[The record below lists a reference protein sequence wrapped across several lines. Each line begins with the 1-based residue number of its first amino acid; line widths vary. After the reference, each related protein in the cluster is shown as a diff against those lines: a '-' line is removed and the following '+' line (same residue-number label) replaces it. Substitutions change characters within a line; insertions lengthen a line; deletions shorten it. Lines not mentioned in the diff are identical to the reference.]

1 MTTCGSNLT
10 GHGVERDKKVC
21 TAHNQAQRKTGRASS
36 LLTEMQQTGLSTLM
50 MMAGGKERLD
60 NQRRRRCAVDI
71 DGGEQNPACD
81 LLSQVA
87 FRAETQIWALRRPA
101 SIIYLFAHT
110 IRY

>member
-1 MTTCGSNLT
+1 MTTCGSNYA

-36 LLTEMQQTGLSTLM
+36 LLTGMQQTGLSTLM

-81 LLSQVA
+81 FSPKQL
-87 FRAETQIWALRRPA
+87 FERRLILGC
-101 SIIYLFAHT
+101 SGDRLQLFICLHEP
-110 IRY
+110 